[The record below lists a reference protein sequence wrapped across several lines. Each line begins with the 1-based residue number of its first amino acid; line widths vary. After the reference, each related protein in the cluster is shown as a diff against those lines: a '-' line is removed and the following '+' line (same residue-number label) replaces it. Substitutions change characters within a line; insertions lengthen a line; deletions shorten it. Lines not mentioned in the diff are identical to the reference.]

1 MFLFLSAP
9 RSLDL
14 PGAYFVSFPLCA
26 PLPPSTRGLFSFFI
40 SLRPAPSIDP
50 GLIQLLYLSTPRPL
64 GLPGAYSA
72 SLPLYAPLPQST
84 RGLFGF
90 FTSLSPALPIGSGLI
105 WLLFLSAPRSLNRPR
120 AYSASL
126 PLYAPLPQSTQG
138 LFSFFISLR
147 PAPSIDPGLIW
158 LLFLSAPRSPDLPGA
173 YLASL
178 PLYAPLSRSARGLF
192 SFFSSLRPA
201 LPIFP
206 GLILFL
212 CLSASR
218 SLDLPGA

>member
-26 PLPPSTRGLFSFFI
+26 PLPQSTRGLFSFFI

-72 SLPLYAPLPQST
+72 SLPLYAPLSRSA

-90 FTSLSPALPIGSGLI
+90 FSSLRPAPSIDPGLI
-105 WLLFLSAPRSLNRPR
+105 RLLYLSTPRSLNRPR

-126 PLYAPLPQSTQG
+126 SLYAPLPQSTRG
-138 LFSFFISLR
+138 LFGFFSSLR
-147 PAPSIDPGLIW
+147 PALPIFPGLIW
-158 LLFLSAPRSPDLPGA
+158 LLCLSTPRSPDRLGA
-173 YLASL
+173 YLVSF
-178 PLYAPLSRSARGLF
+178 PLCAPPSRSSRGLF
-192 SFFSSLRPA
+192 GFFSSLRPA